1 MIVEDQSDVLAFL
14 RDPASHGGETVEEIE
29 THAAHV
35 FLVGGRAYKLK
46 RSVRFAFLDFST
58 VALRQEACESELA
71 LNRRTAP
78 ELYLAVAAVTR
89 SADGH
94 LALDG
99 AGEAVD
105 WLVVMQRFDQETLFD
120 RLASRGALDDGQLRD
135 LADAIAAF
143 HDIAE
148 PRPDMG
154 GREGLAHVID
164 GNMATLREAEGAF
177 APSAIDTIERLW
189 RRGLDRHAALLD
201 ARRGAGQ
208 VRWCHGDLHL
218 RNICLID
225 GRPTLFDGIEFN
237 PDIAC
242 IDVLYDLAFLLMDLQ
257 HRDMARAANLVL
269 NRYLGRTED
278 VGGLAL
284 LPFFQSLRAGVRA
297 MVSAIEAGEGHGEQG
312 AEARDYLDLATTLL
326 ERPAPGLVAVG
337 GYSGSGKSS
346 LAADVA
352 AVVGA
357 APGAVVLRS
366 DVVRKRMMG
375 VAPEAVL
382 AKDSYSREVTRR
394 VYAHLHAL
402 ARRALAAGA
411 TVILDAVHGDAAE
424 RDAAAALAAKAGVPF
439 CGLWLEASPTVLR
452 SRIAARHGD
461 ASDATL
467 SVLESQLQRGTGDIV
482 WAHLDAGGPLATM
495 AAAALSVLARAGIE
509 AR

>member
-14 RDPASHGGETVEEIE
+14 RDPASHGGKAVEEIE

-35 FLVGGRAYKLK
+35 FLAGERAYKLK

-58 VALRQEACESELA
+58 VALRKAACESELS

-78 ELYLAVAAVTR
+78 DLYEAVSAITR
-89 SADGH
+89 EADGR

-99 AGEAVD
+99 AGDAVD
-105 WLVVMQRFDQETLFD
+105 WLVVMKRFDQGTLFD
-120 RLASRGALDDGQLRD
+120 RLAARGALDDGQLRD

-154 GREGLAHVID
+154 GREGMAHVIA

-177 APSAIDTIERLW
+177 VPSAVETIERLW
-189 RRGLDRHAALLD
+189 RRGLDRHGALLD
-201 ARRGAGQ
+201 ARRSAGQ

-269 NRYLGRTED
+269 NRYLGRSED

-297 MVSAIEAGEGHGEQG
+297 MVSAIEAAEGHGEQG
-312 AEARDYLDLATTLL
+312 GEARDYLDLATRLL
-326 ERPAPGLVAVG
+326 ERPSPGLVAVG
-337 GYSGSGKSS
+337 GYSGSGKSL

-352 AVVGA
+352 PFVGA

-366 DVVRKRMMG
+366 DVVRKRLMG
-375 VAPEAVL
+375 MAPEATL
-382 AKDSYSREVTRR
+382 AKDAYRGEVTRR
-394 VYAHLHAL
+394 VYAHLQDL

-411 TVILDAVHGDAAE
+411 TVVLDAVHGEATERHAAE
-424 RDAAAALAAKAGVPF
+424 ALAAAAGVPF
-439 CGLWLEASPTVLR
+439 CGLWLEAPAAVLR
-452 SRIAARHGD
+452 ARVAARRDD
-461 ASDATL
+461 ASDATV
-467 SVLESQLQRGTGDIV
+467 SVLENQLARGVGDIAWV
-482 WAHLDAGGPLATM
+482 RLDAGAAPGDT
-495 AAAALSVLARAGIE
+495 AAATLSILARAGIE

>member
-14 RDPASHGGETVEEIE
+14 RDPASHAGAAVEEIE

-35 FLVGGRAYKLK
+35 FLVGERAYKLK

-58 VALRQEACESELA
+58 AALRHAACESELS

-89 SADGH
+89 EADGR

-120 RLASRGALDDGQLRD
+120 RLAARGALDDQQLRD

-143 HDIAE
+143 HEIAE

-154 GREGLAHVID
+154 GREGLAHVVA
-164 GNMATLREAEGAF
+164 GNMATLREGEGAF

-278 VGGLAL
+278 MAGLAL

-297 MVSAIEAGEGHGEQG
+297 MVSAIEAGEGHGELG
-312 AEARDYLDLATTLL
+312 GEARAYLDLATRLL
-326 ERPAPGLVAVG
+326 ERMPPGLIAVG

-366 DVVRKRMMG
+366 DVVRKRLLG
-375 VAPEAVL
+375 VAPEAAL
-382 AKDSYSREVTRR
+382 AKDAYSGEMTRR
-394 VYAHLHAL
+394 VYAHLRAL

-411 TVILDAVHGDAAE
+411 TVILDAVHGGAGE
-424 RDAAAALAAKAGVPF
+424 RDAAAALAAAAAVPF
-439 CGLWLEASPTVLR
+439 SGLWLEAPPAVLR
-452 SRIAARHGD
+452 SRVAARHGD

-467 SVLESQLQRGTGDIV
+467 RVLEGQLERGAGDIA
-482 WAHLDAGGPLATM
+482 WARLDAAGAPGNVST
-495 AAAALSVLARAGIE
+495 AALSVLARAGIE